1 MKNKSKRP
9 SILKETN
16 SDRLERIKYHF
27 STSTRVIPNK
37 KIKSRAQ
44 RKTQDRKDFDI

>member
-1 MKNKSKRP
+1 MKNKSKKP

-37 KIKSRAQ
+37 KRKSRAQ
-44 RKTQDRKDFDI
+44 LKDYEREDFDL